1 MENSKKYIAIMA
13 GGVGSRFWPASRESL
28 PKQFLD
34 ILGVGKSLIQLTYD
48 RALQLVPKENILIA
62 TNKRYKELVNE
73 HLPDISDN
81 QILLEPSR
89 NNTAPCI
96 AYLALKI
103 ANQNPD
109 STFAVWPSD
118 HVILKET
125 EFNKK
130 MNLAFSYAEKGES
143 LVTLGIQ
150 PTRPDT
156 GYGYIEVNH
165 KDGAQ
170 AIEKVVQFKEKPDL
184 ETAQGYLDAGNYFW
198 NAGIF
203 IWSVRSIIK
212 NFKTQLPAM
221 YSLFQ
226 EGNDAYNTANETDF
240 IEQFYGESEN
250 ISIDFG
256 IMEKA
261 SNVYTLPVDFGWND
275 LGTWGSLYN
284 KLPKDKQQNAAVGGE
299 TIFRDA
305 ANNMVRT
312 QSGKRVVIQGLN
324 DFIIVEKED
333 ILLICPKKDEQ
344 DIKQITA
351 QVKIDFGEDFV

>member
-1 MENSKKYIAIMA
+1 MA

-62 TNKRYKELVNE
+62 TNKRYKGLVNE

-125 EFNKK
+125 EFNTK
-130 MNLAFSYAEKGES
+130 MNLAFSYAEKGEA

-184 ETAQGYLDAGNYFW
+184 ATAQSYLDAGNYFW

-203 IWSVRSIIK
+203 IWSVKAVTEAFQNNAPSILEVLGEDLSK
-212 NFKTQLPAM
+212 
-221 YSLFQ
+221 
-226 EGNDAYNTANETDF
+226 YNTAE
-240 IEQFYGESEN
+240 EQAYIDRVYPNTEK
-250 ISIDFG
+250 ISVDYALL
-256 IMEKA
+256 ERSK
-261 SNVYTLPVDFGWND
+261 NVYTIPADIGWSD
-275 LGTWGSLYN
+275 LGTWNSLHAYSEKDKHQN
-284 KLPKDKQQNAAVGGE
+284 VMQGIILSAVDCENNFVRLPRTKKAVIKGLKNMIVIDEGDVLLIYPKDQEQEIKS
-299 TIFRDA
+299 
-305 ANNMVRT
+305 VR
-312 QSGKRVVIQGLN
+312 N
-324 DFIIVEKED
+324 DLDDDSV
-333 ILLICPKKDEQ
+333 L
-344 DIKQITA
+344 
-351 QVKIDFGEDFV
+351 

>member
-1 MENSKKYIAIMA
+1 MENSNKYIAIMA

-103 ANQNPD
+103 ANQKPD
-109 STFAVWPSD
+109 ATFAVWPSD
-118 HVILKET
+118 HVILKEA
-125 EFNKK
+125 EFNTK
-130 MNLAFSYAEKGES
+130 MNLAFSYAEKEES

-150 PTRPDT
+150 PTRPDR

-170 AIEKVVQFKEKPDL
+170 VIEKVVQFKEKPDL
-184 ETAQGYLDAGNYFW
+184 GTAQGYLDAGNYFW

-203 IWSVRSIIK
+203 IWSVKAVIAAFQNNAPSILAVLGEDTSK
-212 NFKTQLPAM
+212 
-221 YSLFQ
+221 
-226 EGNDAYNTANETDF
+226 YNTPE
-240 IEQFYGESEN
+240 EQAYIDRVYPNTEK
-250 ISIDFG
+250 ISVDYALL
-256 IMEKA
+256 ERSK
-261 SNVYTLPVDFGWND
+261 NVYTIPADIGWSD
-275 LGTWGSLYN
+275 LGTWNSLHAYLEKDKKDN
-284 KLPKDKQQNAAVGGE
+284 VMQGIILSAVDCEDNFVRLPRTKKAVIKGLKNMIVIDEGDVLLIYPKDQEQEIKS
-299 TIFRDA
+299 
-305 ANNMVRT
+305 VRND
-312 QSGKRVVIQGLN
+312 LN
-324 DFIIVEKED
+324 DDSV
-333 ILLICPKKDEQ
+333 L
-344 DIKQITA
+344 
-351 QVKIDFGEDFV
+351 

>member
-1 MENSKKYIAIMA
+1 MENSNKYIAIMA

-62 TNKRYKELVNE
+62 TNKRYKGLVNE

-103 ANQNPD
+103 ANQKPAA
-109 STFAVWPSD
+109 TFAVWPSD

-125 EFNKK
+125 EFNTK
-130 MNLAFSYAEKGES
+130 MNLAFSYAEKGEA

-170 AIEKVVQFKEKPDL
+170 AIEKVVQFKEKPDVA
-184 ETAQGYLDAGNYFW
+184 TAQGYLEAGNYFW

-203 IWSVRSIIK
+203 IWSVRAVIKAFQNNAPSILEVLGEDLSK
-212 NFKTQLPAM
+212 
-221 YSLFQ
+221 
-226 EGNDAYNTANETDF
+226 YNTAE
-240 IEQFYGESEN
+240 EQAYIDRVYPTTEK
-250 ISIDFG
+250 ISVDYALL
-256 IMEKA
+256 ERSK
-261 SNVYTLPVDFGWND
+261 NVYTIPADIGWSD
-275 LGTWGSLYN
+275 LGTWNSLHAYSEKDKHQN
-284 KLPKDKQQNAAVGGE
+284 VMQGIILSAVDCENNFVRLPRTKKAVIKGLKNMIVIDEGDVLLIYPKDQEQEIKS
-299 TIFRDA
+299 
-305 ANNMVRT
+305 VRNE
-312 QSGKRVVIQGLN
+312 LN
-324 DFIIVEKED
+324 DDSV
-333 ILLICPKKDEQ
+333 L
-344 DIKQITA
+344 
-351 QVKIDFGEDFV
+351 

>member
-1 MENSKKYIAIMA
+1 MQNNSKYIAIMA

-62 TNKRYKELVNE
+62 TNKKYKGLINE
-73 HLPDISDN
+73 HLPEITDN

-109 STFAVWPSD
+109 ATFAVWPSD
-118 HVILKET
+118 HVILKEA
-125 EFNKK
+125 EFNTK
-130 MNLAFSYAEKGES
+130 MNLAFSYAEKGEA

-184 ETAQGYLDAGNYFW
+184 ETAQQYLDAGNFFW

-203 IWSVRSIIK
+203 IWSVKAVTEAFQNNAPSILKVLGEDISK
-212 NFKTQLPAM
+212 
-221 YSLFQ
+221 
-226 EGNDAYNTANETDF
+226 YNTAD
-240 IEQFYGESEN
+240 EQAYIDRVYPNTEK
-250 ISIDFG
+250 ISVDYALL
-256 IMEKA
+256 ERSK
-261 SNVYTLPVDFGWND
+261 NVYTIPADIGWSD
-275 LGTWGSLYN
+275 LGTWNSLHAYLEKDKKDN
-284 KLPKDKQQNAAVGGE
+284 VMQGIILSAVDCENNFIRLPRAKKAVIKGLKNMIVIDEGDVLLIYPKDQEQEIKS
-299 TIFRDA
+299 
-305 ANNMVRT
+305 VRND
-312 QSGKRVVIQGLN
+312 LN
-324 DFIIVEKED
+324 DDSV
-333 ILLICPKKDEQ
+333 L
-344 DIKQITA
+344 
-351 QVKIDFGEDFV
+351 

>member
-1 MENSKKYIAIMA
+1 MKNKYIAIMA

-62 TNKRYKELVNE
+62 TNKRYKGLVNE
-73 HLPDISDN
+73 HLPEITDN

-109 STFAVWPSD
+109 ATFAVWPSD
-118 HVILKET
+118 HVILKEA
-125 EFNKK
+125 EFNTK
-130 MNLAFSYAEKGES
+130 MNLAFSYAAKGEA

-165 KDGAQ
+165 KDGVQ

-184 ETAQGYLDAGNYFW
+184 ETAQAYLDAGNYFW

-203 IWSVRSIIK
+203 IWSVKAVKEAFQNNAPSILEVLSEDISK
-212 NFKTQLPAM
+212 
-221 YSLFQ
+221 
-226 EGNDAYNTANETDF
+226 YNTAE
-240 IEQFYGESEN
+240 EQEYIDRVYPNTEK
-250 ISIDFG
+250 ISVDYALL
-256 IMEKA
+256 ERSK
-261 SNVYTLPVDFGWND
+261 NVYTIPADIGWSD
-275 LGTWGSLYN
+275 LGTWNSLHAYLEKDKN
-284 KLPKDKQQNAAVGGE
+284 DNVMQGVILSAVDCEDNFIRLPRTKKAVIKGLKNMIVIDEGDVLLIYPKDEEQEIKS
-299 TIFRDA
+299 
-305 ANNMVRT
+305 VRG
-312 QSGKRVVIQGLN
+312 S
-324 DFIIVEKED
+324 
-333 ILLICPKKDEQ
+333 
-344 DIKQITA
+344 
-351 QVKIDFGEDFV
+351 IDDDSVL

>member
-1 MENSKKYIAIMA
+1 MENSNKYIAIMA

-118 HVILKET
+118 HVILKEM

-130 MNLAFSYAEKGES
+130 MNLAFSYAEKGEA

-184 ETAQGYLDAGNYFW
+184 ETAQSYLDAGNYFW

-203 IWSVRSIIK
+203 IWSVKAVTAAFQNNAPSILK
-212 NFKTQLPAM
+212 VLGEDVSK
-221 YSLFQ
+221 
-226 EGNDAYNTANETDF
+226 YNTAE
-240 IEQFYGESEN
+240 EQEYIDRVYPNTEK
-250 ISIDFG
+250 ISVDYALL
-256 IMEKA
+256 ERSK
-261 SNVYTLPVDFGWND
+261 NVYTIPADIGWSD
-275 LGTWGSLYN
+275 LGTWNSLHAYLEKDKKEN
-284 KLPKDKQQNAAVGGE
+284 VMQGIILSAVDCEDNFVRLPRAKKAVIKGLKNMIVIDEGDVLLIYPKDQEQEIKS
-299 TIFRDA
+299 
-305 ANNMVRT
+305 VRND
-312 QSGKRVVIQGLN
+312 LN
-324 DFIIVEKED
+324 DDSV
-333 ILLICPKKDEQ
+333 L
-344 DIKQITA
+344 
-351 QVKIDFGEDFV
+351 

>member
-1 MENSKKYIAIMA
+1 MENPNQYIAIMA
-13 GGVGSRFWPASRESL
+13 GGVGSRFWPSSRESL

-73 HLPDISDN
+73 HLPEVTDS

-103 ANQNPD
+103 ANQN
-109 STFAVWPSD
+109 SEATFAVWPSD
-118 HVILKET
+118 HVILKEA
-125 EFNKK
+125 EFNTK
-130 MNLAFSYAEKGES
+130 MNLAFSYAKKGEA

-184 ETAQGYLDAGNYFW
+184 ETAQTYLDAGNYFW

-203 IWSVRSIIK
+203 IWSVKAVTEAFQNNAPSILEVLSEDISK
-212 NFKTQLPAM
+212 
-221 YSLFQ
+221 
-226 EGNDAYNTANETDF
+226 YNTAE
-240 IEQFYGESEN
+240 EQEYINRVYPNTEK
-250 ISIDFG
+250 ISVDYALL
-256 IMEKA
+256 ERSK
-261 SNVYTLPVDFGWND
+261 NVYTIPADIGWSD
-275 LGTWGSLYN
+275 LGTWNSLHAYLEKDHKDN
-284 KLPKDKQQNAAVGGE
+284 VMQGIILSVVDCEDNFVRLPRTKKAVIKGLKNMIVIDEGDVLLIYPKDEEQEIKL
-299 TIFRDA
+299 
-305 ANNMVRT
+305 VRN
-312 QSGKRVVIQGLN
+312 SLN
-324 DFIIVEKED
+324 DD
-333 ILLICPKKDEQ
+333 SIL
-344 DIKQITA
+344 
-351 QVKIDFGEDFV
+351 